1 MYTTAKQNFN
11 MSSFLKYIQ
20 RIHDSW
26 VYFFQRWLVIYAQ

>member
-20 RIHDSW
+20 KIRDSW
-26 VYFFQRWLVIYAQ
+26 VSFL